1 MEIDAECL
9 GLPEIEEMIED
20 FNFRVMNL
28 TQRWKLIGTGR
39 EKRDHAKNYAAMYA
53 SYVSKPD
60 WLIADQ

>member
-9 GLPEIEEMIED
+9 GLPEIEEMID
-20 FNFRVMNL
+20 SMKYTVKY